1 MHFVATQLV
10 SGRSW
15 DGNPLCQNWAGAGW
29 EGPGVETSACSRLG
43 LAQFPPQTAACPE
56 EQKVFALWES
66 GDTSDQVR

>member
-1 MHFVATQLV
+1 MGTNFVRTGQVPA
-10 SGRSW
+10 GRV
-15 DGNPLCQNWAGAGW
+15 LGW
-29 EGPGVETSACSRLG
+29 RQAPGSRLG